1 MSINTSIY
9 IMCIAICIIYVHD
22 DVDVS
27 AYEYVN
33 VYADVYA
40 SVFDDRYMY
49 ITFDSIC
56 QARISIF
63 NFHFG
68 IVNINSDFRISIST

>member
-9 IMCIAICIIYVHD
+9 IMRIAIYIIYVHD

-33 VYADVYA
+33 VYADGYA
-40 SVFDDRYMY
+40 NVLVNRYMY
-49 ITFDSIC
+49 
-56 QARISIF
+56 
-63 NFHFG
+63 
-68 IVNINSDFRISIST
+68 V